1 MTHRNWTRLSNMTH
15 RNWTRLSNMTHRNR
29 TFLFNMTLTYLTQ
42 IIEPVF
48 EYESKNWTF
57 FMTQRIELFSEW
69 LKDFVENDSKN
80 QTFFWRWPK
89 ESNFFLLKICSKNC
103 FSVWFTE
110 LKLFSALLK
119 EWNIWVWLKELNFL
133 WYDSH
138 NWTLKNSKNWFS
150 QLQELNFFWKTWLK
164 EFFTLFS
171 HITQRIEL
179 SRRWLKELNPSY
191 KTQRLENF
199 FTWLKDF
206 NLLNMTQWIE
216 PLLYMTQRIE
226 PFLGIWLN
234 GLNPLHERTQRIG
247 HPKDYLTPTTKPF
260 CLWLGELGL
269 FFLLTQRIEL
279 FLKNITQKLLTWLT
293 ELNSVLEHDSPNW
306 TFFEEYDS

>member
-1 MTHRNWTRLSNMTH
+1 MS
-15 RNWTRLSNMTHRNR
+15 
-29 TFLFNMTLTYLTQ
+29 
-42 IIEPVF
+42 
-48 EYESKNWTF
+48 
-57 FMTQRIELFSEW
+57 QRIELFSW
-69 LKDFVENDSKN
+69 LKELNFFQNDSKI
-80 QTFFWRWPK
+80 
-89 ESNFFLLKICSKNC
+89 LLKTTQRIKPFFEDDPKNRTS
-103 FSVWFTE
+103 FYRKYVLRIVFQYDSHNWTY
-110 LKLFSALLK
+110 FSALLK

-179 SRRWLKELNPSY
+179 FSRRWLKELNPSY

-226 PFLGIWLN
+226 PFLGNWLN

-247 HPKDYLTPTTKPF
+247 HQKII
-260 CLWLGELGL
+260 WLQQPNLFVYDLGNWAFF

-306 TFFEEYDS
+306 TFFLKNMTHRNWTLLFNMSQRKWLHF